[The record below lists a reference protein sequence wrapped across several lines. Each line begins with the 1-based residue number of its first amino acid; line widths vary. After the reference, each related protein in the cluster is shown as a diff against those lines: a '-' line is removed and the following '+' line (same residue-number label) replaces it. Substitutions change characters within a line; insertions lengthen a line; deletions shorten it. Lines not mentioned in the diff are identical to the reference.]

1 LLASSQTA
9 REQWCE
15 VIAETENVLDGVSLI
30 GGKIIASYMQ
40 DAKSVVKVFD
50 LEGHADGAVD
60 LPGIGTAFGFQGD
73 MDDPETFFSY
83 SSFKSKC
90 SRHPM
95 WP

>member
-1 LLASSQTA
+1 
-9 REQWCE
+9 

-40 DAKSVVKVFD
+40 DAKSVVKVFE
-50 LEGHADGAVD
+50 LEGHADLAVD